1 MNQQIISDELGRAI
15 CRVRDTA
22 IGEGCA
28 VTKGVNLSSIEARAG
43 LATHSYI
50 RAARIVLQQVIDTAI
65 FHVLVAADAGEIN
78 VKFGSQVSGFVGLN
92 ANSGY
97 LPISIPVLPLVHR
110 HSQEHF
116 AFDSNMSIGIIV
128 CDFAMRNTEIVFEC
142 SFQFSVRIVFLI
154 FSVGY

>member
-43 LATHSYI
+43 LATHAYI

-65 FHVLVAADAGEIN
+65 FHVLVAADDGEIN

-92 ANSGY
+92 AGV
-97 LPISIPVLPLVHR
+97 LHEIPGAYMMANGWI
-110 HSQEHF
+110 E
-116 AFDSNMSIGIIV
+116 
-128 CDFAMRNTEIVFEC
+128 
-142 SFQFSVRIVFLI
+142 QFSQQPARSSTEDQY
-154 FSVGY
+154 FSL